1 MQKIVIAIV
10 SYNAKRYM
18 QECIESIRNSVTPG
32 SYLISVADN
41 ASVDG
46 ITEWLSEQPD
56 ILLTKNTE
64 NRGFGPASNQAVAAT
79 TGTDFA
85 DADVLL
91 LNNDTV
97 MTKTAIP
104 HMLAA
109 LYSADDI
116 GAVGAMAN
124 YAGNRQQLDV
134 TFDTTEGYVRFGEE
148 LGSLED
154 TRIEKVR
161 LNGFAMLVKRALWD
175 DIGGFDDDFA
185 PLHGRCDG
193 RNR

>member
-1 MQKIVIAIV
+1 
-10 SYNAKRYM
+10 
-18 QECIESIRNSVTPG
+18 
-32 SYLISVADN
+32 
-41 ASVDG
+41 
-46 ITEWLSEQPD
+46 
-56 ILLTKNTE
+56 
-64 NRGFGPASNQAVAAT
+64 
-79 TGTDFA
+79 
-85 DADVLL
+85 
-91 LNNDTV
+91 

-185 PLHGRCDG
+185 PGYYEDDALSIEILKRGYRLILS
-193 RNR
+193 RNSFIYHVGSASL